1 MIVNIPPGNTEIK
14 GPCTEMIFPL
24 AIAWIGKQ
32 K

>member
-24 AIAWIGKQ
+24 AIA
-32 K
+32 